1 MAELVPVSQKFA
13 TIRDVLAKRQADIAA
28 AIPRGID
35 AQRFTR
41 VALSQFQI
49 KPALLDCTPA
59 SVFTA
64 IMQAAGW
71 GLELDVMLGQAYLVP
86 YKDRRAGVTL
96 CQLQLGYRGMLAL
109 ARRSGE
115 IANFLPGIVHE
126 KDTFEYKRA
135 GRRHDGSLGTIL
147 EHLEY
152 DGPDD
157 PGPVVATYIA
167 MISKEG
173 HEQIDV
179 MFRRDIDK
187 SRARSRAKDEGP
199 WVTDFDAMALKS
211 VVRRASKFWPL
222 ETSVAAAIN
231 QDELI
236 DLGVETPIVPA
247 LTEQA
252 GPDGSEA
259 ATAPA
264 EPSKLD
270 QLASKAKAERDAEGR
285 PEKAERDAAEREKK
299 AESEAAAP
307 PTVTPIARLDQAMTD
322 DEYSA
327 RLAFLQ
333 GQIAAIMLH
342 QAKPPE
348 VTKDEATNVEPTDAE
363 LDAEIA
369 RKEAELEA
377 ERAKHVAAPSSQS
390 TLSAEEQARKR
401 AKDEQSKRHEPPR
414 AHRGA
419 APPAS
424 PPASPLLAEREPG
437 EEG

>member
-270 QLASKAKAERDAEGR
+270 QLAGKAKAEREAK
-285 PEKAERDAAEREKK
+285 P
-299 AESEAAAP
+299 AESVGEAAKPAEAAAP
-307 PTVTPIARLDQAMTD
+307 VTVTPIAPLEQAMTE
-322 DEYSA
+322 DEYNA

-348 VTKDEATNVEPTDAE
+348 VTKDEATKVEPTDAE